1 MNMQQWARFAILGAM
16 LVTAYLLILAW
27 QKDYGHDSNKKVETP
42 AAVVAHDVSA
52 DLPNAQSPAANSDIP
67 QANIAAQPN
76 TAAPTAA
83 TQQLI
88 SVETDLYHLWINPKG
103 GDIVRIELLTHDKS
117 KDSEHP
123 QPFVM
128 LESDPQ
134 RTYVAQSG
142 LIGLNG
148 PDGSRAGRPN
158 FEVEKTNF
166 SLADA
171 KAQKDKDGK
180 DVKVLTVP
188 MVYKTADGV
197 EIIKSFKFTSGAYPI
212 NVSYQVLNRSTQP
225 WQGQMFGQIKR
236 DNSEDPGKS
245 DQGIFTLG
253 TFLGGAWGT
262 PDEHYNKLKFD
273 NFNEEKLNV
282 DTQKGWVA
290 VVQHYFVSAWIPG
303 DFGNKPVK
311 LESRKSADGMNIIGF
326 TSPTINVPAGKAIT
340 VDATFYSGPKIQSEL
355 KDLAAGLNQ
364 TVDYG
369 WLWPIAKLLFMG
381 LQFFHN
387 IVGNWGWSII
397 LLTILVK
404 LILWPLSSKS
414 YRSMAKMRVIAPEMQ
429 RMKEEFGEDRMR
441 FSQEMMALYKR
452 EQVNP
457 LSGCL
462 PLLLQM
468 PIFLALYW
476 VLMES
481 VELRHA
487 PWMLWIQ
494 DLSAMDPWFILPLL
508 MGVTMFVQQMLNPQ
522 PADPMQ
528 AKVFK
533 IMPIMF
539 TVFMLFF
546 PAGLV
551 LYWIINN
558 SITIL
563 QQGFINK
570 SVERDRL
577 KKESTPAN

>member
-52 DLPNAQSPAANSDIP
+52 DLPNAQSTAANSDIP

-76 TAAPTAA
+76 TAAPAA
-83 TQQLI
+83 VTQQLI

-103 GDIVRIELLTHDKS
+103 GDIVRIELLTHDKN
-117 KDSEHP
+117 KDSEL
-123 QPFVM
+123 PFVM

-166 SLADA
+166 SLADV
-171 KAQKDKDGK
+171 KVQKDKDGK
-180 DVKVLTVP
+180 DIKVLTVP

-197 EIIKSFKFTSGAYPI
+197 EIIKSYKFTPGTYPI
-212 NVSYQVLNRSTQP
+212 NVSYQVVNRSTQP

-282 DTQKGWVA
+282 ETQKGWVA

-326 TSPTINVPAGKAIT
+326 TSPTINVPSGKAIT
-340 VDATFYSGPKIQSEL
+340 VDATFYSGPKVQSEL
-355 KDLAAGLNQ
+355 KDLADGLNQ

-551 LYWIINN
+551 LYWIVNN

-577 KKESTPAN
+577 KKETTSAN